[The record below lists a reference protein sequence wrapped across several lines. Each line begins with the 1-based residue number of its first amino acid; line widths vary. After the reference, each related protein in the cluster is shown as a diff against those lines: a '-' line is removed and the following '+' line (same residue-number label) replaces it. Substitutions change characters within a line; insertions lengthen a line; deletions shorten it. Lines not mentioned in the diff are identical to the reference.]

1 MVGIT
6 ADTHQ
11 MGPDHEPVPALFIP
25 SRVYDNFDVALRTT
39 GDPAALAS
47 ALERN
52 AAPLAVYGSQV
63 IPDFFSARIGCQ
75 TYGVYGT
82 DLAVLCSKRSVP

>member
-1 MVGIT
+1 M
-6 ADTHQ
+6 AH
-11 MGPDHEPVPALFIP
+11 
-25 SRVYDNFDVALRTT
+25 
-39 GDPAALAS
+39 
-47 ALERN
+47 N

-82 DLAVLCSKRSVP
+82 DLAALCTKPRSR